1 MELTSSESAIN
12 MSTWFLNLR
21 PNTFPDPWN
30 FRPERWIEAA
40 QRGFPL
46 TNYMGS
52 FSRGTRACPGQ
63 K

>member
-21 PNTFPDPWN
+21 PKTFPDPWN

-52 FSRGTRACPGQ
+52 FSRGTRAFPGQ